1 MASKESKAMKNNKGS
16 VLASSIML
24 LGGMVLI
31 LTILGIALFEQ
42 ITTGIFH
49 EIKNDL
55 YMINRNVLLSI
66 RREYMGEDVYDFYE
80 KEVEDLVEK
89 EIKKLWNADVSINTE
104 KGFVQKV
111 DILESKIFNKKAEL
125 EINTILKLQ
134 LRPLIFK
141 GIFKD
146 NLVFTVRE
154 ITKTSKMER

>member
-1 MASKESKAMKNNKGS
+1 MKNNKGS
-16 VLASSIML
+16 VLASFIML

-31 LTILGIALFEQ
+31 LIILGIALFEQ

-89 EIKKLWNADVSINTE
+89 EIKKLWNADVSIDTE
-104 KGFVQKV
+104 KGFVQKADV
-111 DILESKIFNKKAEL
+111 LEAKIINKKSEL
-125 EINTILKLQ
+125 EINTVLKLQ
-134 LRPLIFK
+134 LRALVFK
-141 GIFKD
+141 EFFKD

-154 ITKTSKMER
+154 ITKIRKMER